1 MSSKLPWRTIGICYV
16 GWMFD
21 FYDLAL
27 FSFLL
32 TLIGHDF
39 GLNVTQEAWLLG
51 IGLGASG
58 VGGILFGWLAD
69 RHGRKRVMSW
79 TILLYSL
86 CTSLSAFAP
95 GVTSFFIL
103 RALTGLGIGGE
114 WAVGHALVAESVPI
128 GHRGRAAGWLQS
140 GEPVGVALA
149 AVMGL
154 LVAPWLGWRPVMFIS
169 GLSAV
174 WSLVVR
180 SKLRESGM
188 WEHGG
193 NETRAKAKARS
204 WLGSRD
210 GLSVMA
216 RAWALAVFKLGT
228 YWTCY
233 TWLPKFFLTRFH
245 EPIGRSFLWIL
256 TAQIGQFIGMM
267 GFGPISDRLGRRA
280 AYTYY
285 SILTAIPLYLLAFR
299 WSYLLEHRAQF
310 WMVMAALGL
319 GSGCTAGFG
328 ALLAELFPTEV
339 RNFAMGTTYNLARG
353 VQVFAPPAVAFFAAR
368 WDMAGALSVPA
379 TLALMTAS
387 WVWTLPET
395 RGRDLRDVLGLATP
409 AGETAPTNREKLP
422 S

>member
-1 MSSKLPWRTIGICYV
+1 MPETRLPWSAIGICYV

-32 TLIGHDF
+32 TMIGHDF
-39 GLNVTQEAWLLG
+39 GLSLTQEAWLLG

-58 VGGILFGWLAD
+58 AGGILFGWLAD

-79 TILLYSL
+79 TILMYSV

-95 GVTSFFIL
+95 GAASFFVL
-103 RALTGLGIGGE
+103 RAATGLGIGGE
-114 WAVGHALVAESVPI
+114 WAVGHALVAESVPA
-128 GHRGRAAGWLQS
+128 GHRGRAASWLQS

-154 LVAPWLGWRPVMFIS
+154 LVAPHWGWRPVMFVS
-169 GLSAV
+169 GASAI
-174 WSLVVR
+174 WSFIVR
-180 SKLRESGM
+180 SKLPESEL
-188 WEHGG
+188 WESAGHKSA
-193 NETRAKAKARS
+193 NKAR
-204 WLGSRD
+204 
-210 GLSVMA
+210 A
-216 RAWALAVFKLGT
+216 RAWLASTAGLGVMFRSWVLAVFKLGT

-245 EPIGRSFLWIL
+245 EPIGRSFGWIL

-267 GFGPISDRLGRRA
+267 FFGPISDRIGRRL
-280 AYTYY
+280 AYTCY
-285 SILTAIPLYLLAFR
+285 SILTAIPLFLLAFH
-299 WSYLLEHRAQF
+299 WSHLLEHRLEF
-310 WMVMAALGL
+310 WLVMAALGL

-353 VQVFAPPAVAFFAAR
+353 VQVFAPPVVAFFAAR

-379 TLALMTAS
+379 VLALATAS

-395 RGRDLRDVLGLATP
+395 RGRDLGNVLEVSAQPLG
-409 AGETAPTNREKLP
+409 
-422 S
+422 